1 MEIFKIIMLGTLAL
15 VMIISAV
22 MAVVSKKM
30 PLAILASGA
39 ISLLASIFFLVLASP
54 DVAMTE
60 AAIGAGLTTFLFFV
74 ILQKTEQNSHEN
86 EK

>member
-1 MEIFKIIMLGTLAL
+1 MITFNIVLLIFLSVATISGAL
-15 VMIISAV
+15 VAV
-22 MAVVSKKM
+22 TAKKTAV
-30 PLAILASGA
+30 AILASGA
-39 ISLLASIFFLVLASP
+39 ISLFASIFFLVLASP

-74 ILQKTEQNSHEN
+74 ILRKTESHHA